1 MPWVETDSAS
11 FTARHE
17 AEDADAAQELL
28 DELERYRDDLEG
40 TFEVVPGDLSVV
52 IHSSALA
59 LSLAHPWLPIAR
71 RVAAPASRRYMAG
84 WFSSGEIHVL
94 APAALEE
101 RASAV
106 PGSRDALM
114 LSPLHE
120 YTHVVIGANNP
131 GLPPPFGPASFR
143 RYLNWAWL
151 AEGGAAHFCGQTP
164 HMRGAIARRLHEG
177 PKPAFPPSAR
187 DAPLLGGTVL
197 ALLDRERGAAAAA
210 ELVRRLEPQGATVAI
225 ARAFGRPAAQVERD
239 WREYLN
245 AFSSGAVSGE
255 RERPATVHELRPR
268 DGGARRPPPSA

>member
-17 AEDADAAQELL
+17 AEDADAALELL

-40 TFEVVPGDLSVV
+40 IFEIVPGDLAVV
-52 IHSSALA
+52 IHSRAIA
-59 LSLAHPWLPIAR
+59 LSLAHPWLPLAR

-94 APAALEE
+94 APSALEE

-106 PGSRDALM
+106 PGSREALM

-120 YTHVVIGANNP
+120 YTHVVVGANNP
-131 GLPPPFGPASFR
+131 GLPPPFNLASFR
-143 RYLNWAWL
+143 RYLRWAWL
-151 AEGGAAHFCGQTP
+151 CEGAAAHFCGQTP

-177 PKPAFPPSAR
+177 PKPTFPPSAR

-197 ALLDRERGAAAAA
+197 ALLERELGPEAVVA
-210 ELVRRLEPQGATVAI
+210 LVQTLDPQGATVAL
-225 ARAFGRPAAQVERD
+225 AHAFERPAAQADRD
-239 WREYLN
+239 WREYLT
-245 AFSSGAVSGE
+245 AFTSGAASGE
-255 RERPATVHELRPR
+255 RERPGTVHELRPR
-268 DGGARRPPPSA
+268 RDGRPADGEGA